1 MLIVDNDVE
10 DVAILSVVDLFAKFI
25 KVPFPKHVIVVG
37 VLKSVTV
44 EFAKSNEELL
54 SVKFPL
60 IVVVPLEF
68 PIIRFPEQLENA
80 VTFVGVDNN
89 VKLLLGEFKTFPK
102 KLIDDDDFPNNKVDK
117 LENNVTDVGVENNVI
132 ELFDVSSDVIDI
144 LPLIIVF
151 PDTFP
156 IVKLLGADN
165 NVKELLG
172 EFKILPKKLN
182 VEDVLPN
189 DNVDKLENNV
199 ADVGVENNV
208 IELFDVSSDV
218 IEMLPLIIV
227 FPDTFPIVKLLGV
240 DNNVKLLL
248 GEFKTFPKKLIVE
261 DVLPNNKVDKLENN
275 VTLVGVENNVTV
287 VNIVSIAFNFMVPF
301 ITTFPLVFPN
311 TKFDVQFEPI
321 VKDVGVDNNENVDEV
336 VSKLLPKNEI
346 IEDANPNI
354 ILLFDKLNI
363 CSLLPLPSVVLN
375 NIPEL
380 SCVVLKTVFVD
391 NVVMLNMVLIPVIF
405 VICS

>member
-117 LENNVTDVGVENNVI
+117 LENNVT
-132 ELFDVSSDVIDI
+132 
-144 LPLIIVF
+144 
-151 PDTFP
+151 
-156 IVKLLGADN
+156 
-165 NVKELLG
+165 
-172 EFKILPKKLN
+172 
-182 VEDVLPN
+182 
-189 DNVDKLENNV
+189 
-199 ADVGVENNV
+199 DVGVENNV